1 MLCHLPAT
9 ARRLNIDAFPAL
21 DLLELFAFVHP
32 GRFCV
37 PTPRGMDVAL
47 GLPVP
52 HDHEAEAIALGAMT
66 RALLERQAATSQE
79 PQTVSIAQAMP

>member
-1 MLCHLPAT
+1 ME
-9 ARRLNIDAFPAL
+9 IDSTVVL
-21 DLLELFAFVHP
+21 REGLLELFACVHP

-37 PTPRGMDVAL
+37 PTPRGLDVAL

-66 RALLERQAATSQE
+66 RALETPPTASINCCFQGVE
-79 PQTVSIAQAMP
+79 PSM